1 MSGNAL
7 TGWIGII
14 VAAFGFGSN
23 FLIIKKWSP
32 GDGMFFQLNM
42 CIAVWM
48 TGLVYHIAIGA
59 PPIQAQ
65 AMIGGALW
73 ATGNLLCPLIIECI
87 GIGLGLLIWGTANMT
102 IGWMSAHFGILGV
115 AQETVS
121 KPHLNVVGF
130 GCAIASILIYA
141 LVKPMG
147 SEETAQRKAAKK
159 NKAKSGL
166 GYSIQS
172 GDISKESLKDV
183 LDSPSE
189 ISDGRMTGKM
199 SDTKKRLVGCLLA
212 VVAGCLF
219 GTCFN
224 PAQGV
229 SDQSVKQFCGRIV
242 MRNATMYG
250 STEDFGAPMPGTDTA
265 EDDCNHITINC
276 MSFDNTKYDL
286 SLLNTTT
293 HKRSPQTTK
302 QFCHSLADT
311 KGKVYCQWK
320 EDLNGKNSC
329 TGIPDAH
336 MAFSQFCGILLA
348 SFCYFCVYNV
358 YMQGFTSIPGEPF
371 VNKKLIGPGFACG
384 MVWAFAQ
391 IGWFYANE
399 NLSMQIAFP
408 VITTAPGLI
417 GTIWGIILHDEISL
431 KPMNMFFL
439 ALAIAV
445 AGTADAL
452 ITLSK

>member
-1 MSGNAL
+1 MASIASSQKCFLCADAYFWGK
-7 TGWIGII
+7 T
-14 VAAFGFGSN
+14 VFFFFG
-23 FLIIKKWSP
+23 K
-32 GDGMFFQLNM
+32 
-42 CIAVWM
+42 
-48 TGLVYHIAIGA
+48 
-59 PPIQAQ
+59 
-65 AMIGGALW
+65 

-115 AQETVS
+115 AKETVS
-121 KPHLNVVGF
+121 NQKLNEIGF
-130 GCAIASILIYA
+130 ACAVASILIYS

-147 SEETAQRKAAKK
+147 AEETSLRKAAKAAK
-159 NKAKSGL
+159 RKKAGNGV

-199 SDTKKRLVGCLLA
+199 SDAKKRLVGCLLA

-229 SDQSVKQFCGRIV
+229 SDRSLSQFCGRIV
-242 MRNATMYG
+242 MHNATTYG
-250 STEDFGAPMPGTDTA
+250 SAEDFGAPMLGTDTA
-265 EDDCNHITINC
+265 KDDCNHITINC
-276 MSFDNTKYDL
+276 MSFDNTKYNL
-286 SLLNTTT
+286 SSLNTTT
-293 HKRSPQTTK
+293 HKRSNTTK
-302 QFCHSLADT
+302 QFCQSLADT

-320 EDLNGKNSC
+320 ADLTGKEAC

-348 SFCYFCVYNV
+348 SFSYFCIYNI
-358 YMQGFTSIPGEPF
+358 YMQGCTSIPGEPY

>member
-1 MSGNAL
+1 
-7 TGWIGII
+7 
-14 VAAFGFGSN
+14 
-23 FLIIKKWSP
+23 
-32 GDGMFFQLNM
+32 
-42 CIAVWM
+42 
-48 TGLVYHIAIGA
+48 
-59 PPIQAQ
+59 
-65 AMIGGALW
+65 
-73 ATGNLLCPLIIECI
+73 
-87 GIGLGLLIWGTANMT
+87 
-102 IGWMSAHFGILGV
+102 MSAHFGILGV

-121 KPHLNVVGF
+121 NPKLNAIGF
-130 GCAIASILIYA
+130 GCAVASILIYS

-147 SEETAQRKAAKK
+147 AEETALRKAAKAAK
-159 NKAKSGL
+159 KKKAGNGV

-199 SDTKKRLVGCLLA
+199 SDAKKRLVGCLLA

-229 SDQSVKQFCGRIV
+229 SDRSLSQFCGRIA
-242 MRNATMYG
+242 NSSHG
-250 STEDFGAPMPGTDTA
+250 SVSVPRAI
-265 EDDCNHITINC
+265 DDCNYMAINC
-276 MSFDNTKYDL
+276 MSLGNGSVPYNL
-286 SLLNTTT
+286 STANGTT
-293 HKRSPQTTK
+293 QTTS
-302 QFCHSLADT
+302 QFCRSLADT

-320 EDLNGKNSC
+320 NLTGNAAVNATSSTAAIGAC

-348 SFCYFCVYNV
+348 SFSYFCIYNI
-358 YMQGFTSIPGEPF
+358 YMQGFTSVPGEPF

-431 KPMNMFFL
+431 KPTNMFFL

>member
-1 MSGNAL
+1 MAF
-7 TGWIGII
+7 II
-14 VAAFGFGSN
+14 T
-23 FLIIKKWSP
+23 IKIHSFKRK
-32 GDGMFFQLNM
+32 
-42 CIAVWM
+42 
-48 TGLVYHIAIGA
+48 H
-59 PPIQAQ
+59 
-65 AMIGGALW
+65 
-73 ATGNLLCPLIIECI
+73 

-121 KPHLNVVGF
+121 NPKLNAIGF
-130 GCAIASILIYA
+130 GCAVASILIYS

-147 SEETAQRKAAKK
+147 AEETALRKAAKAAK
-159 NKAKSGL
+159 KKKAGNGV

-199 SDTKKRLVGCLLA
+199 SDAKKRLVGCLLA

-229 SDQSVKQFCGRIV
+229 SDRSLSQFCGRIA
-242 MRNATMYG
+242 NSSHG
-250 STEDFGAPMPGTDTA
+250 SVSVPRAI
-265 EDDCNHITINC
+265 DDCNYMAINC
-276 MSFDNTKYDL
+276 MSLGNGSVPYNL
-286 SLLNTTT
+286 STANGTT
-293 HKRSPQTTK
+293 QTTS
-302 QFCHSLADT
+302 QFCRSLADT

-320 EDLNGKNSC
+320 NLTGNAAVNATSSTAAIGAC

-348 SFCYFCVYNV
+348 SFSYFCIYNI
-358 YMQGFTSIPGEPF
+358 YMQGFTSVPGEPF

-399 NLSMQIAFP
+399 HLSMQIAFP

-431 KPMNMFFL
+431 KPLNMFFL

>member
-1 MSGNAL
+1 MSGHGAIA
-7 TGWIGII
+7 GWIGIL

-59 PPIQAQ
+59 PPIQEQ

-102 IGWMSAHFGILGV
+102 IGWMSAHFGVLGV
-115 AQETVS
+115 AKETVS
-121 KPHLNVVGF
+121 NPKLNVIGF
-130 GCAIASILIYA
+130 SCAVVSILIYS

-147 SEETAQRKAAKK
+147 SEETAQRKAAKA
-159 NKAKSGL
+159 AKKRSGGNAL
-166 GYSIQS
+166 SYSIQS

-189 ISDGRMTGKM
+189 IADGRMTGKM
-199 SDTKKRLVGCLLA
+199 SDSKKRLVGCLLA

-229 SDQSVKQFCGRIV
+229 SDRSVQDFCGRINKTYGNV
-242 MRNATMYG
+242 SLARAT
-250 STEDFGAPMPGTDTA
+250 S
-265 EDDCNHITINC
+265 DCNQITINC
-276 MSFDNTKYDL
+276 MSLGNGTFPYNLTSPKKNH
-286 SLLNTTT
+286 NTTA
-293 HKRSPQTTK
+293 
-302 QFCHSLADT
+302 QFCQSLADT
-311 KGKVYCQWK
+311 KGKVYCAWK
-320 EDLNGKNSC
+320 SDLNGDAAC

-348 SFCYFCVYNV
+348 SFSYYCIYNV
-358 YMQGFTSIPGEPF
+358 YMQGFTTIPGEPF

-399 NLSMQIAFP
+399 HLSMQIAFP

-431 KPMNMFFL
+431 KPLNMFFL